1 MKRYIFL
8 IFICISVF
16 EFAVAQR
23 DTIKA
28 TFTYCAEGKGGLY
41 PDKYQDGYTPRRYY
55 YYTFT
60 YDDILYAVP
69 IEEHGTI
76 FRDWCIVVQNDICI
90 DTISA
95 EEMDIVLSLNSDPR
109 GFRDNIFVPKPPS
122 IGITNSVSS
131 VTLPKYVSLKPKFDY
146 EKLNNLIAYFKI
158 EITTNPRL
166 STFVNTEPYFYYS
179 KRSTKTRSAE
189 DGIISFDEAFKQIQ
203 KDADFRAYYDTVM
216 YQYDIDF
223 LTMLLD
229 DYNARYGIT
238 EIEVEI
244 TVDKSALQNLISK
257 ADSLLTNTQVGTK
270 PEQYGQIEYLSLNF
284 EKKIASTILENE
296 NSKQADVDN
305 EVLALSTAIEAYED
319 SKVEQTAIT
328 EIKQTL
334 SISIKDNT
342 IICNVP
348 FQIIDIEGQN
358 VTNLNGNLLSG
369 TYIVVTEQGNQ
380 KVVVK

>member
-1 MKRYIFL
+1 
-8 IFICISVF
+8 
-16 EFAVAQR
+16 
-23 DTIKA
+23 
-28 TFTYCAEGKGGLY
+28 
-41 PDKYQDGYTPRRYY
+41 
-55 YYTFT
+55 
-60 YDDILYAVP
+60 
-69 IEEHGTI
+69 
-76 FRDWCIVVQNDICI
+76 
-90 DTISA
+90 
-95 EEMDIVLSLNSDPR
+95 
-109 GFRDNIFVPKPPS
+109 
-122 IGITNSVSS
+122 
-131 VTLPKYVSLKPKFDY
+131 
-146 EKLNNLIAYFKI
+146 
-158 EITTNPRL
+158 
-166 STFVNTEPYFYYS
+166 
-179 KRSTKTRSAE
+179 
-189 DGIISFDEAFKQIQ
+189 
-203 KDADFRAYYDTVM
+203 
-216 YQYDIDF
+216 
-223 LTMLLD
+223 MLLD

-244 TVDKSALQNLISK
+244 TVDKSTLQNLISK

-296 NSKQADVDN
+296 NSKQDDVDN

-334 SISIKDNT
+334 SISVKDNT